1 MSPVLLGLSE
11 EGSQV
16 YVLNHSRCGPLG
28 DMYTVD
34 VGLRLTG
41 VKALKSAG
49 VAQGLHGCSGPAL
62 GWGPGGTRASGLH
75 EFVKYERSA
84 SKVNRVL
91 YVLYLS
97 LSMKLIK
104 LM

>member
-34 VGLRLTG
+34 VGPQAHGCQGIKECRCG
-41 VKALKSAG
+41 PG
-49 VAQGLHGCSGPAL
+49 VAWLFWTRAL
-62 GWGPGGTRASGLH
+62 GPCTRASGLH